1 MSKSMRALLAS
12 LAGVMALG
20 GAIPLSGALAAR
32 APAPA
37 RAALAQ
43 PCGDPFSAQRD
54 PANPLALPAAPGS
67 NPLRGAHFFV
77 DGPAHG
83 AAAGAIA
90 TMLGLDPHRFA
101 DHESWARFAHSL
113 DHGALHRRMAGDRGL
128 TFRVHEL
135 EKVAAQPEVQRL
147 SSYAMG
153 GGPGAIFAQTEKL
166 LCHNF
171 TADRGT
177 IPLLNT
183 YFLHPAAGSC
193 PSPAALAAAGPTFRR
208 RVTELAQAVARRPAV
223 FLLETD
229 GIGTTRCIARAGS
242 LPLWEADLRYEIG
255 QIAAL
260 PHSVVY
266 VEGGYSDSN
275 SVRYTARVLNAI
287 GIRRIRG
294 FYTNDTHEQWT
305 IKEVRW
311 AERVSRLTHGAH
323 FIVNTAQNG
332 RGPLLNPHPVT
343 EGVED
348 LCNPP
353 GRGLGPR
360 DTTRTGFRNADAWL
374 WTSPPGNSS
383 GCGGGPSG
391 GTFWPARA
399 ISLAARANDRLGPGY
414 PSRPY

>member
-1 MSKSMRALLAS
+1 MSKPMRGLLAS
-12 LAGVMALG
+12 LAGLMAIG
-20 GAIPLSGALAAR
+20 GAIPLSEAIASR

-37 RAALAQ
+37 RAAMAQ
-43 PCGDPFSAQRD
+43 QCGDPFSGYRD
-54 PANPLALPAAPGS
+54 PANPLALPRPPGA
-67 NPLRGAHFFV
+67 NPLNGARFFV

-83 AAAGAIA
+83 AAASAIA
-90 TMLGLDPHRFA
+90 AMLGIDPHRLS
-101 DHESWARFAHSL
+101 DSESWARFARSL
-113 DHGALHRRMAGDRGL
+113 NHGRLHRRIVGHRGL
-128 TFRVHEL
+128 AFRVHEL
-135 EKVAAQPEVQRL
+135 EKIAAQPEVQRL
-147 SSYAMG
+147 SAYSWG
-153 GGPGAIFAQTEKL
+153 GGPGAIFKQTEKL

-183 YFLHPAAGSC
+183 YFLHPAAGTC
-193 PSPAALAAAGPTFRR
+193 PSPAALAGAGPTFRR
-208 RVTELAQAVARRPAV
+208 RVDELADAVARRPAV

-242 LPLWEADLRYEIG
+242 LGLWEADLRYEVG
-255 QIAAL
+255 RIAAL

-275 SVRYTARVLNAI
+275 SVRYTARVLNAV
-287 GIRRIRG
+287 GVGRIRG
-294 FYTNDTHEQWT
+294 FYTNDTHQQWT
-305 IKEVRW
+305 INEVRW
-311 AERVSRLTHGAH
+311 ATRISRLTHGAH

-343 EGVED
+343 QGVED

-353 GRGLGPR
+353 GRGTGPR
-360 DTTRTGFRNADAWL
+360 DTTHTGFRYADAWM

-391 GTFWPARA
+391 GTFWAARA
-399 ISLAARANDRLGPGY
+399 IGLAARANGRLGPGW